1 MSVEQASKTSYEFKA
16 EMKQLLNLI
25 IHSLYTHPE
34 VFVRELVSNSSD
46 ALNKIRFRQLTDKNI
61 ISPDSELIIKFHL
74 DKENQLFS
82 IEDTGIGMN
91 KEDLINNLGTIAK
104 SGTLDFIKQISEN
117 KGKLDSNM
125 IGQFGVGFYSAF
137 MVTDEITVETRNAD
151 KDSVGLKWVSNG
163 EDQFQI
169 EEFEKEERG
178 TKISFKLKDEYKEFA
193 EDWKIKEILTKY
205 SNFVDFP
212 VYLGDE
218 KINNVTALW
227 HRNKDEVSDEEYN
240 EFYKFVS
247 GDFQNPMQ
255 RLVVQIEGNV
265 NFKAIL
271 FLPETAPPTLLNQ
284 DVKNSLH
291 LYSNRV
297 FIQDDSKEL
306 LPDYLRFVKGV
317 VDTEDLPLNVS
328 REVTQSSPVMLKIK
342 NIITSKI
349 LGWLED
355 LASEN
360 KENYDKFYKNFGPLF
375 KLGSNSDFTNKDKIL
390 KLLRYESTH
399 KPKGELISLDEYIS
413 GMGENQNE
421 IYYVAGTVREVLEK
435 NPNLEYFKKNDI
447 QVLLLTDPSD
457 VFTVPYLMEYD
468 GKKIVSIE
476 KADLDIN
483 KTDDKKEEEDSESK
497 ENSDNLIKTIKEIL
511 EDKVEDVIES
521 KRLVDSPVTLVA
533 GKTGMDPQMEKM
545 MMMMDKNF
553 SSSKKIMEI
562 NLDHKL
568 IKNIK
573 NIFQNE
579 GNSIGLR
586 DAVNQLYD
594 GASLLDGNL
603 TSPNDFLK
611 RMYEYMEKAT
621 S

>member
-342 NIITSKI
+342 NILTSKI

>member
-46 ALNKIRFRQLTDKNI
+46 ALNKIRFKKLTDKDI
-61 ISPDSELIIKFHL
+61 ISPDSELNIKFFL
-74 DKENQLFS
+74 DKENQTFS
-82 IEDTGIGMN
+82 IEDTGIGMD

-104 SGTLDFIKQISEN
+104 SGTLDFIKQMNEN

-137 MVTDEITVETRNAD
+137 MVTDEITVETRKAN

-163 EDQFQI
+163 EDKFEI
-169 EEFEKEERG
+169 EEIEKEQRG
-178 TKISFKLKDEYKEFA
+178 TKISFKLKDDYKEFA

-212 VYLGDE
+212 VYLAEE
-218 KINNVTALW
+218 KVNNVTALW

-265 NFKAIL
+265 NFKSIL

-342 NIITSKI
+342 NILTSKI

-355 LASEN
+355 LANEN

-399 KPKGELISLDEYIS
+399 KPKGELLSLDDYIS

-421 IYYVAGTVREVLEK
+421 IYYVAGTVREVLER
-435 NPNLEYFKKNDI
+435 NPNLEYFKKNNI
-447 QVLLLTDPSD
+447 EVLLLTDPSD
-457 VFTVPYLMEYD
+457 VFTVPYLMEYE

-483 KTDDKKEEEDSESK
+483 KSEDIKDEDTESK
-497 ENSDNLIKTIKEIL
+497 EKSDNLLKTIKEIL
-511 EDKVEDVIES
+511 EEKVEDVIES

-553 SSSKKIMEI
+553 SSSKKVMEI
-562 NLDHKL
+562 NLEHKL

-621 S
+621 D